1 MRIVTVSIL
10 ALLVL
15 SSTSLAE
22 PHAAH
27 PANTVLEPWQ
37 RGINVSIKSR
47 PDMKVWFWFYE
58 WNMFEAV
65 KPGQHTGGKFIDN
78 DIVVDDTRTK
88 GSITVSPDL
97 KVEMKAV
104 PDGAELL
111 LTITN
116 HSRHDWPHLAAI
128 IPCFNPGPTK
138 NRNPQFTN
146 EDTWFLAPD
155 GLTKTI
161 KRQIHFNQTLRKAV
175 DEEADRQNPESPYA
189 WTSKWPKTDP
199 NATAGLLLRR
209 SNDKQW
215 VMAIAW
221 DRFLS
226 VQAHNPWLCMHQ
238 SIHVGPLKRG
248 ETRTVRGRIYLLKT
262 TPEQLV
268 DRFRK
273 DFPAKK

>member
-1 MRIVTVSIL
+1 MRIATTLTVLTLSIL
-10 ALLVL
+10 TSTAVAQSQASNTLL
-15 SSTSLAE
+15 A
-22 PHAAH
+22 
-27 PANTVLEPWQ
+27 PWQ
-37 RGINVSIKSR
+37 RGINVSIKTQ
-47 PDMKVWFWFYE
+47 PAMKVWFWFYE

-65 KPGQHTGGKFIDN
+65 KPGQHTGGKYTGN
-78 DIVVDDTRTK
+78 DIVVNDTRTQ

-97 KVEMKAV
+97 KVDITAV

-116 HSRHDWPHLAAI
+116 KSAHDWPRLAAI
-128 IPCFNPGPTK
+128 IPCFNPGPAN

-155 GLTKTI
+155 GLTRTI
-161 KRQIHFNQTLRKAV
+161 KRQIHFNQTLRKAI
-175 DEEADRQNPESPYA
+175 DKEADPQDPDNPYA
-189 WTSKWPKTDP
+189 WTNKWPRTDP
-199 NATAGLLLRR
+199 NATVGLLLRR

-238 SIHVGPLKRG
+238 SIHIGPLRRG
-248 ETRTVRGRIYLLKT
+248 ETRTVRGRIYILKT
-262 TPEQLV
+262 TPEQV
-268 DRFRK
+268 VERYRK
-273 DFPAKK
+273 DFAGKK